1 MKTLTLKNR
10 IHANS
15 TILENDFI
23 DQYMVKANGEYV
35 KVFLLLLRYL
45 QSGDSTLTVSKLAD
59 CLDCTEKDICRAF
72 KYWAKHGLMKIE
84 YDENDVICG
93 LSIGMVEPAESA
105 QASEVTNLSE
115 DANAAEIMKET
126 EVVKVADTKPVKK
139 APRKKSAPAS
149 QEQLRQLYF
158 VAEQYLGKTLTST
171 DIRKINFFA
180 DELGFSTDLIEYLI
194 EYCVDNNHK
203 SMRYIETVAMKWA
216 DENVATVEEA
226 KLHSTSYNKDYYTIL
241 NSFGIKGR
249 APASVELSY
258 IRRWI
263 DEYGMTLD
271 LIIEACNRTIE
282 NTHEPD
288 FKYADKIL
296 RNWLAKDVKHLSDV
310 KQLDVAFHAKKSERK
325 RPAAKQPIT
334 TNRFQ
339 NFESR
344 TYDMNSLE
352 QQLLKVH

>member
-1 MKTLTLKNR
+1 MRTLTLRNR

-45 QSGDSTLTVSKLAD
+45 QSGDATLTVSKLAD

-72 KYWAKHGLMKIE
+72 RYWAKHGLMKIE
-84 YDENDVICG
+84 YDENEVICG
-93 LSIGMVEPAESA
+93 LSIGMGAASDTSAKQDEATQKFEEDAAKSEPATA
-105 QASEVTNLSE
+105 VT
-115 DANAAEIMKET
+115 D
-126 EVVKVADTKPVKK
+126 KPVKK
-139 APRKKSAPAS
+139 ATRKKSAPAS

-171 DIRKINFFA
+171 DIRKINFFS

-203 SMRYIETVAMKWA
+203 SMRYIETVAMKWS
-216 DENVATVEEA
+216 EEQITTVEEA
-226 KLHSTSYNKDYYTIL
+226 KLHATTYNKDYYTVL

-249 APASVELSY
+249 APAAVELSY

-263 DEYGMTLD
+263 DEYGMSLD

-296 RNWLAKDVKHLSDV
+296 KNWLSKDVKHLSDV
-310 KQLDVAFHAKKSERK
+310 TLLDAAFHAKKTEKK
-325 RPAAKQPIT
+325 RPAAKPVT
-334 TNRFQ
+334 STNRFQ

-352 QQLLKVH
+352 QQLLNVH

>member
-1 MKTLTLKNR
+1 MRTLTLRNR

-45 QSGDSTLTVSKLAD
+45 QSGDATLTVSKLAD

-72 KYWAKHGLMKIE
+72 KYWAKNGLMKIE
-84 YDENDVICG
+84 YDENNVICG
-93 LSIGMVEPAESA
+93 LSIGMGASSETSAVQTESVQTVKDEPAK
-105 QASEVTNLSE
+105 T
-115 DANAAEIMKET
+115 
-126 EVVKVADTKPVKK
+126 DTKAVTTDKPAKK
-139 APRKKSAPAS
+139 TPRKKSAPAS
-149 QEQLRQLYF
+149 QDQLRQLYF

-171 DIRKINFFA
+171 DIRKINFFS

-203 SMRYIETVAMKWA
+203 NMRYIETVAMKWA
-216 DENVATVEEA
+216 EAQITTVDEA
-226 KLHSTSYNKDYYTIL
+226 KLHSTAYNKDYYTVL

-249 APASVELSY
+249 APAAVELSY

-263 DEYGMTLD
+263 DEYGMTLE

-296 RNWLAKDVKHLSDV
+296 KNWLSKDVKHLSDV
-310 KQLDVAFHAKKSERK
+310 TLLDAAFHAKKTEKK
-325 RPAAKQPIT
+325 RPAVKQAST

-352 QQLLKVH
+352 QQLLNVH